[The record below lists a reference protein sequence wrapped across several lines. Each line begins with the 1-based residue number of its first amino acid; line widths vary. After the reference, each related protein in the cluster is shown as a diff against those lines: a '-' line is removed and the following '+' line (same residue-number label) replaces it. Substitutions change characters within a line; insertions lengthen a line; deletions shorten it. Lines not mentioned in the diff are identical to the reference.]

1 MHLYSIYGT
10 IGTNK
15 GGGNMKDG
23 NTKDSQIIVEHVDR
37 EKKDRAKIVLATKGK
52 TLAKA
57 VRELIDKLSDE
68 YDDIIH

>member
-1 MHLYSIYGT
+1 
-10 IGTNK
+10 
-15 GGGNMKDG
+15 MKDG